1 VPPPEAAATAAT
13 SGRATRAKAR
23 AWGNRRPMA
32 KRLDLTP
39 EEAERRETERRAQLR
54 TSALHVQLTQAEK
67 VEITARA
74 KKTGNRPSDFAR
86 IVLLSDLKAPAPPA
100 RDPEAINALAFQ
112 LAKIGTNLNQLAHI
126 ANETRALRHE
136 AELRMVADRIVAAL
150 DKVMTL

>member
-13 SGRATRAKAR
+13 SGRATRAKPR
-23 AWGNRRPMA
+23 AWGNRRPVA

-39 EEAERRETERRAQLR
+39 DEAERREVERRAALR

-67 VEITARA
+67 AEIVGRA

-136 AELRMVADRIVAAL
+136 AELRLVADRIVDAL
-150 DKVMTL
+150 DKVMAL